1 MTTSQPPLIWDD
13 MHIDDFQLLSAVVL
27 PSRFDSDAIA
37 RLRQLAAAAAAREAA
52 GQQAR
57 HGTPLHFKYYLQAD
71 SLASSLDPALVDAL
85 RDAMLAVDAA
95 HWRFVEGS
103 GHAAPVSVRLLEYHF
118 YETGGDLTVGF
129 TRHYDGGSLL
139 TMVVL
144 LSEPGVDFDGGIL
157 SVSDESA
164 WRFGSN
170 ERYVDVPL
178 RHAGDAVVFPSH
190 KYHNVSAI
198 TRGKRN
204 VAVMEI
210 WNESCGAGTTD
221 ERPGGTITLPL

>member
-1 MTTSQPPLIWDD
+1 

-27 PSRFDSDAIA
+27 PSRFDANVIL
-37 RLRQLAAAAAAREAA
+37 RLRQLADLASTRESA
-52 GQQAR
+52 GLQQR

-71 SLASSLDPALVDAL
+71 SLATSHDSALVDLL
-85 RDAMLAVDAA
+85 RDAMLAVDKE
-95 HWRFVEGS
+95 HWRFVDGC
-103 GHAAPVSVRLLEYHF
+103 GDTPVSVRLLEYHY

-129 TRHYDGGSLL
+129 TRHYDGGSLM

-144 LSEPGVDFDGGIL
+144 LSEPGVDFEGGIL
-157 SVSDESA
+157 SVSDENA
-164 WRFGSN
+164 WQFGSN

-190 KYHNVSAI
+190 KYHNVSSI
-198 TRGKRN
+198 TKGKRN

-221 ERPGGTITLPL
+221 ERPGGTITLALN

>member
-1 MTTSQPPLIWDD
+1 

-27 PSRFDSDAIA
+27 PSRFDS
-37 RLRQLAAAAAAREAA
+37 RRHCFVCVNWPTAAAAREAA
-52 GQQAR
+52 GQQAAAR
-57 HGTPLHFKYYLQAD
+57 HAAALQILSA
-71 SLASSLDPALVDAL
+71 SRLARLLASISALVDAL

-103 GHAAPVSVRLLEYHF
+103 WSTRPVSVRLLEYHF